1 MNKVDKVYVVTAG
14 EYSDYHIETICIN
27 REDAE
32 RYVCLHQG
40 ADLEEMRIE
49 EYSICNGK
57 ELAHV
62 KINRGVRFSMRDSIG
77 ITSREIVYSSRPVR
91 TNVKSYSNF
100 DEKIYHGAVS
110 LPDRFSIDNHEAIKK
125 LIYDAVAKFK
135 AEELGRYD

>member
-1 MNKVDKVYVVTAG
+1 MLNEVYVVTAG
-14 EYSDYHIETICIN
+14 EYSDYHIETVCIN

-49 EYSICNGK
+49 EYPICNGK

-62 KINRGVRFSMRDSIG
+62 KINRGVRFRMHDSIG
-77 ITSREIVYSSRPVR
+77 ITSCEIIYSSCPVR

-100 DEKIYHGAVS
+100 DEKMIYHGTVS
-110 LPDRFSIDNHEAIKK
+110 LPDRFSIDNHEAIRK
-125 LIYDAVAKFK
+125 LIYDAVAKFR
-135 AEELGRYD
+135 AEEAVV

>member
-32 RYVCLHQG
+32 RYVCLYQG
-40 ADLEEMRIE
+40 VDLEEMHIE
-49 EYSICNGK
+49 EYPICNGK

-100 DEKIYHGAVS
+100 DEKIYHGTVS

-135 AEELGRYD
+135 AEELEEYD